1 MKRQV
6 IIVAGGK
13 GLRMGTELPKQFL
26 PLQGKPV
33 LMHTLDCFYRWD
45 RSMRII
51 LVLPSSQQS
60 YWQALCKAHQYE
72 VPHLIVDGGES
83 RFHSVLNGLQK
94 AFEVDD
100 FESHESVIGVHDGVR
115 PFVSQEVIMRC
126 FAEAEQSGAAVPV
139 ISSVD
144 SLRHVMGE
152 PEKNDQPLLN
162 RASEGV
168 NRADFYLVQTPQV
181 FRASLLKKAYKQ
193 NFSFD
198 FTDDASVVE
207 RAGYPI
213 SLVEG
218 GRENI
223 KITTPFDLAVAEL
236 LVQCSPSTHLK

>member
-1 MKRQV
+1 
-6 IIVAGGK
+6 
-13 GLRMGTELPKQFL
+13 
-26 PLQGKPV
+26 
-33 LMHTLDCFYRWD
+33 MHTLDCFYRWD
-45 RSMRII
+45 PSTRII
-51 LVLPSSQQS
+51 LVLPSSQQT

-72 VPHLIVDGGES
+72 VPHLIADGGES
-83 RFHSVLNGLQK
+83 RFHSVRSGIQK
-94 AFEVDD
+94 AFEDD
-100 FESHESVIGVHDGVR
+100 DSGSYEGVIGVHDGVR

-126 FAEAEQSGAAVPV
+126 FTEAERSGTAVPV
-139 ISSVD
+139 IPSVD
-144 SLRHVMGE
+144 SLRHVVGE
-152 PEKNDQPLLN
+152 AERNDQPLLN

-193 NFSFD
+193 SFSFD

-207 RAGYPI
+207 RAGHPI

-236 LVQCSPSTHLK
+236 LVKCSPSTHLK

>member
-13 GLRMGTELPKQFL
+13 GLRMGLELPKQFI
-26 PLQGKPV
+26 PLWGKPI

-45 RSMRII
+45 SSMRII
-51 LVLPSSQQS
+51 LVLPPSQQT

-72 VPHLIVDGGES
+72 VPHLIADGGES
-83 RFHSVLNGLQK
+83 RFHSVQNGIQK
-94 AFEVDD
+94 ALEDTD
-100 FESHESVIGVHDGVR
+100 LENGEGVIGVHDGVR

-126 FAEAEQSGAAVPV
+126 FTEAERSGTAIPV
-139 ISSVD
+139 IPSVD
-144 SLRHVMGE
+144 SLRRVVGK
-152 PEKNDQPLLN
+152 PDEKEQPLLN
-162 RASEGV
+162 RVSEGV
-168 NRADFYLVQTPQV
+168 DRADFYLVQTPQV
-181 FRASLLKKAYKQ
+181 FLFSLLKEAYKQ
-193 NFSFD
+193 QFSTI

-207 RAGYPI
+207 HAGYPI

-236 LVQCSPSTHLK
+236 LIKCSPSTRLK